1 MNEAWIPIVMF
12 IMLGMVIGLFFYFRF
27 RSRAELQST
36 VRVALEKGQ
45 ELSPEL
51 LERLGEPRKLPV
63 QDLRR
68 GIISVAVA
76 FAIMSFGY
84 FVDDEDALRPLLGVS
99 CLPLFVGLAYL
110 LMWKLQLSGDP
121 KEAGRN

>member
-51 LERLGEPRKLPV
+51 LERLGEPRKRPF

-68 GIISVAVA
+68 GILSIAIA
-76 FAIMSFGY
+76 LAIMSFGY
-84 FVDDEDALRPLLGVS
+84 FVDDEDAFSAMLGIS
-99 CLPLFVGLAYL
+99 SLPMFIGLAYL
-110 LMWKLQLSGDP
+110 LMWKLQLSGES
-121 KEAGRN
+121 KEAGGN